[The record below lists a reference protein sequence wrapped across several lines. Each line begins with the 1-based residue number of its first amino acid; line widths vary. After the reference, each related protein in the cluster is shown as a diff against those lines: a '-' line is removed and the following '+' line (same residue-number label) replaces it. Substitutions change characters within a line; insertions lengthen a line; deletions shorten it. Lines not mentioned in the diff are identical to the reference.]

1 MGQKV
6 HPTGIRVGLIKDWDS
21 TWYSKNKKVFAE
33 NLKQDYLIREYILTK
48 HKSSMISS
56 VRIARKA
63 ERVIVSI
70 ITARSGV
77 LIGRGGQALDQL
89 RTALTTQFNLTHLQ
103 LEVLE
108 VDKVDAD
115 AKLVADSIAAQLEKR
130 VTYRR
135 AMKQAILKAQKL
147 NVKGIKIMVSGRLGG
162 AEIARTEWTKDG
174 CIPLHTFKANIDYG
188 VSQAYTLFGIIGVKV
203 WIYREDGVM
212 GVLSV
217 SNVKPKS
224 APHDAAA
231 GNNRDQQQRGERG
244 KGNNRPKKRSEVR

>member
-1 MGQKV
+1 MMGQKV
-6 HPTGIRVGLIKDWDS
+6 HPTGIRVGFIQDWDS
-21 TWYSKNKKVFAE
+21 TWYFKNKKSFSE
-33 NLKQDYLIREYILTK
+33 NLKQDYLIRKYIFEK
-48 HKSSMISS
+48 HKSAMISS

-63 ERVIVSI
+63 ERLIVTI

-77 LIGRGGQALDQL
+77 LIGRGGQTLDQL
-89 RTALTTQFNLTHLQ
+89 RTGLTQQFKLTQLQ

-115 AKLVADSIAAQLEKR
+115 SQLVADSIAAQLEKR

-135 AMKQAILKAQKL
+135 AMKQAILKAQKS

-188 VSQAYTLFGIIGVKV
+188 FSQAYTLFGIIGVKV
-203 WIYREDGVM
+203 WIYREDGVK

-217 SNVKPKS
+217 SNVKAKS
-224 APHDAAA
+224 NPQDSAT
-231 GNNRDQQQRGERG
+231 NNRDQQQQRG
-244 KGNNRPKKRSEVR
+244 KNTRSKKRP

>member
-6 HPTGIRVGLIKDWDS
+6 HPTGIRVGLIQDWDS
-21 TWYSKNKKVFAE
+21 TWYFKNKKTFAE
-33 NLKQDYLIREYILTK
+33 NLKQDYLIRDYIFTK
-48 HKSSMISS
+48 HKTSMISS
-56 VRIARKA
+56 VRIARKS
-63 ERVIVSI
+63 ER
-70 ITARSGV
+70 
-77 LIGRGGQALDQL
+77 RGGQALDLL
-89 RTALTTQFNLTHLQ
+89 RTALTQKFNLTHLQ
-103 LEVLE
+103 IEILE

-115 AKLVADSIAAQLEKR
+115 AKLIADSIAAQLEKR

-135 AMKQAILKAQKL
+135 AMKQAILKAQKS

-203 WIYREDGVM
+203 WVYREDGVM

-224 APHDAAA
+224 APHDPSAA
-231 GNNRDQQQRGERG
+231 GNNREQQQRGDRG
-244 KGNNRPKKRSEVR
+244 KGNNRPKKRTEVR